1 MAQNSSTKAKIV
13 VTDSTVSVKKLTE
26 FGDVCQFSGNGQMP
40 REMLLRELADAE
52 ALFCLLRDKI
62 DDELLARAPKLK
74 VVSTMSVGYEHI
86 DLEACKKRGIRIG
99 YTPGVLTD
107 ATAELGMAL
116 LLATTRKIP
125 EAVRSAQNGGWKTWS
140 PYYMCGKTLVD
151 AVVGIYGLGK
161 IGTCM
166 ANKIVAF
173 KPKRIIYNNRKP
185 VTDSPFEF
193 VSFDELLQQSDFV
206 IVCAAPSKENVKIF
220 DKCAFSKMKKDSILI
235 NISRGILVDVEA
247 LTEALKNGRIGAA
260 GLDVT
265 DPEPFPTDHSLF
277 RMDNCVILPHIGSA
291 TYATRDLMALTTEQN
306 ICNCLE
312 GKEMVAELKID

>member
-1 MAQNSSTKAKIV
+1 
-13 VTDSTVSVKKLTE
+13 
-26 FGDVCQFSGNGQMP
+26 MP

-99 YTPGVLTD
+99 YTPV
-107 ATAELGMAL
+107 
-116 LLATTRKIP
+116 P
-125 EAVRSAQNGGWKTWS
+125 EAVRSAQK
-140 PYYMCGKTLVD
+140 
-151 AVVGIYGLGK
+151 
-161 IGTCM
+161 
-166 ANKIVAF
+166 
-173 KPKRIIYNNRKP
+173 
-185 VTDSPFEF
+185 
-193 VSFDELLQQSDFV
+193 
-206 IVCAAPSKENVKIF
+206 
-220 DKCAFSKMKKDSILI
+220 
-235 NISRGILVDVEA
+235 GILVDIEA
-247 LTEALKNGRIGAA
+247 LTEALKNGLIGAA